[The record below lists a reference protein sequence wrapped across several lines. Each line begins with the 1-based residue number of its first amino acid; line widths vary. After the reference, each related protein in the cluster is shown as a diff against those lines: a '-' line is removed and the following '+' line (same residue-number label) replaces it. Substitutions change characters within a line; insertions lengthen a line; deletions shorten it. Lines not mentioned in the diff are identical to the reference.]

1 MGGGRIGGKVKKAA
15 KERDRGTE
23 DFLNK
28 TGQAGMVRLSSSHL
42 FLSLALLT
50 GEEGKLLG
58 FCWEWKMCELFR
70 TGTIVVKTTWEF
82 GSEVNIDTIF
92 CM

>member
-1 MGGGRIGGKVKKAA
+1 MA
-15 KERDRGTE
+15 
-23 DFLNK
+23 
-28 TGQAGMVRLSSSHL
+28 RLSSSHL
-42 FLSLALLT
+42 FLPLALLI

-58 FCWEWKMCELFR
+58 FCWERKICELFR
-70 TGTIVVKTTWEF
+70 TGTITVKTTWEF